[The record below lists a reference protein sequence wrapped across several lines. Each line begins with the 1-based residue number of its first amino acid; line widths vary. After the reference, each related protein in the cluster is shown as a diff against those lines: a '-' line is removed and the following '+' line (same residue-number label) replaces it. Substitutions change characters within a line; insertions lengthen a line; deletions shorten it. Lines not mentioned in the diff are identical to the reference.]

1 MKRETYLG
9 HVEQKDQ
16 DNQQVDNHHEHN
28 QQEGNQLE
36 DNPLDVEGNQLEDNP
51 LDVEGSHVVEGMPLV
66 VEGRPQVGNHEHL
79 ELIHELNVRKLLCQI
94 HRDCRFHL
102 PFFRSKPN
110 HSESKIIQ

>member
-1 MKRETYLG
+1 MKGETYLG

-66 VEGRPQVGNHEHL
+66 VEGKHQVGNHDHL
-79 ELIHELNVRKLLCQI
+79 ELNHELNVRKLLCQI
-94 HRDCRFHL
+94 HHDCRFHL

>member
-36 DNPLDVEGNQLEDNP
+36 DNPLDVEG
-51 LDVEGSHVVEGMPLV
+51 SHVVEGMPLV
-66 VEGRPQVGNHEHL
+66 VEGKHQVGNHDHL
-79 ELIHELNVRKLLCQI
+79 ELNHELNVRKLLCQI